1 MGPGPPRSR
10 DLEYGRSVVF
20 FTWSGVDDMNEVGGA
35 GSAELLDDGTIEIE
49 FNFHLGDEAILK
61 AKRTTFSA
69 AC

>member
-1 MGPGPPRSR
+1 M
-10 DLEYGRSVVF
+10 F